1 MGSQIAGIVAGVA
14 LVGVVG
20 LSLVRRRARAR

>member
-1 MGSQIAGIVAGVA
+1 MGAVAGIVAGVA

-20 LSLVRRRARAR
+20 LSLVRRRAGAR